1 MKRKKG
7 KVKKKV
13 TFYLDE
19 ETFRRL
25 KVISASRLISMGSL
39 LTELINS
46 YGRK

>member
-1 MKRKKG
+1 MKG
-7 KVKKKV
+7 KTGRVKRKV

-25 KVISASRLISMGSL
+25 KVISASRLISMSRF

-46 YGRK
+46 QKER